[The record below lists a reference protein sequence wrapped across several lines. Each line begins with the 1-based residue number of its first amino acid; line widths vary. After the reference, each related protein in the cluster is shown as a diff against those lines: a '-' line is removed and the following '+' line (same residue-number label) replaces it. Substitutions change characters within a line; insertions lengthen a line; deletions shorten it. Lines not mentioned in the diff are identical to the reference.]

1 MVEKQ
6 KRGEYLSILMRAQ
19 AHLDSVK
26 ELQSEAERV
35 SDFNVGAQ
43 MKIAKSAVNE
53 SVALSDSIVEALVML
68 AGDDDE

>member
-26 ELQSEAERV
+26 KLHGEASQV
-35 SDFNVGAQ
+35 GAFNV
-43 MKIAKSAVNE
+43 AKKMELAEAAVSE

-68 AGDDDE
+68 AGGDDE